1 MLVRGGGV
9 WQPHPLYGTME
20 AGIGRANERSEGVG
34 AKLFEGV
41 KDEMFGGRGEEDHG
55 EGHQVRLTLSPSEFC
70 ES

>member
-1 MLVRGGGV
+1 M
-9 WQPHPLYGTME
+9 
-20 AGIGRANERSEGVG
+20 G